1 MLPAL
6 KSRMRRLAVIQT
18 TKLLFLEFV
27 VVVMGVLVAQ
37 LLQEWFA
44 DREERARA
52 NTQVQGIAASL
63 HNSAE
68 LALIRQRMGPCMLDR
83 LERIGEALAQD
94 NIDQSSLGWVR
105 VPEQNIMD
113 NPGIS
118 AARPLITKVFGAEP
132 MMNFS
137 LIEFAF
143 DKLYEGQDKEL
154 AAWDR
159 LAVLNPA
166 NGTVRESMRA
176 DLQLALADAR
186 QANRLMWEV
195 SGIMRKQSEALGTPV
210 HQNTIKGFAG
220 SPKLCANMAGF
231 SQKQHADSLKQG
243 KLPDG
248 MAIHP
253 KALER
258 LVKGIY

>member
-1 MLPAL
+1 MLAAM
-6 KSRMRRLAVIQT
+6 KSGFDRLATGQT
-18 TKLLFLEFV
+18 VKLLFFEFV
-27 VVVMGVLVAQ
+27 VVVLGVLVAQ

-52 NTQVQGIAASL
+52 QTQANGIAVSL

-68 LALIRQRMGPCMLDR
+68 LAVIRQRMGPCMLDR
-83 LERIGEALAQD
+83 LEQVGEALAQSS
-94 NIDQSSLGWVR
+94 IDQSALGWVR
-105 VPEQNIMD
+105 VPEQTILD

-118 AARPLITKVFGAEP
+118 AARPLITKVFGAEK
-132 MMNFS
+132 MMTFS
-137 LIEFAF
+137 LVEYAF

-159 LAVLNPA
+159 LTVLNPA
-166 NGTVRESMRA
+166 SGPVRESVRG

-186 QANRLMWEV
+186 QANRLMYEV
-195 SGIMRKQSEALGTPV
+195 SGLMRAQTEAMGTPV
-210 HQNTIKGFAG
+210 HANTIKGFSG

-231 SQKQHADSLKQG
+231 TDEQHAAAMKRG
-243 KLPDG
+243 ELPDG
-248 MAIHP
+248 TTIHP

-258 LVKGIY
+258 IGKGIY